1 MSGKEPIGNAVDQ
14 ILQNVDWAS
23 IADERVREGVRLL
36 LNLLERVYA
45 DLRKAQAE
53 NDYLREQLQAR
64 KGGGGPGSGSSEAG
78 GAAPRSSEKE
88 RKEPRES
95 HEPRKQRKLERI
107 RIDREE
113 VLKVDR
119 ATLPADAEFKG
130 YEEVVV
136 QDVHLR
142 TDNVK
147 FRKEKYYSA
156 SRGKTY
162 LAPLP
167 AGYGGEYGPHLKT
180 FCLLLSHLGN
190 MTEPKI
196 ADLLRNL
203 GIVISS
209 GQISR
214 LLALGGRSGCRRR
227 KKRSWRRGWR
237 AAPGSSWMTPA
248 RGWTGKTSIVM
259 YCAIPSTRPTAPRRA
274 RTG

>member
-53 NDYLREQLQAR
+53 IEYLREQLQAR

-156 SRGKTY
+156 
-162 LAPLP
+162 
-167 AGYGGEYGPHLKT
+167 
-180 FCLLLSHLGN
+180 LGARP
-190 MTEPKI
+190 T
-196 ADLLRNL
+196 
-203 GIVISS
+203 
-209 GQISR
+209 
-214 LLALGGRSGCRRR
+214 
-227 KKRSWRRGWR
+227 WRRCR
-237 AAPGSSWMTPA
+237 PA
-248 RGWTGKTSIVM
+248 MEG
-259 YCAIPSTRPTAPRRA
+259 
-274 RTG
+274 